1 MSFTIDDI
9 KDRGFKE
16 HNPSY
21 GRWEYSRY
29 YDEVPEEVQ
38 KNYTKTPSNSYE
50 YEDKE
55 YRERTLYRGGKPY
68 FWVYEGLVCSIMSK
82 GKLEIT
88 AHYRKDTGIVEYVY
102 CCLGIYNYW
111 EEKYVAD
118 DCRNMDFEDILDN
131 LQDKFNRLVADENN
145 NYMRKLDELFTAH
158 KTKNDRL
165 KEIIKTIEESYE
177 YEEGDDDDEGEEDAQ

>member
-16 HNPSY
+16 CCSRY
-21 GRWEYSRY
+21 ESWGYSRHY
-29 YDEVPEEVQ
+29 NEVPEEVQ

-50 YEDKE
+50 YEGKE
-55 YRERTLYRGGKPY
+55 YRERTFCRGGKPY
-68 FWVYEGLVCSIMSK
+68 FWVCEGLWCSVMDK

-88 AHYRKDTGIVEYVY
+88 VHYHKDTGIVEHVS
-102 CCLGIYNYW
+102 CCYLGIYDYW
-111 EEKYVAD
+111 EEEYVAD
-118 DCRNMDFEDILDN
+118 DCRNMDFEGILDN

-177 YEEGDDDDEGEEDAQ
+177 YEEDDDDDEGEEDA